1 MRFRDLPIKWKFIA
15 TIMAV
20 CAVALLVA
28 GTLLFI
34 YEYQTIRDSLK
45 RDLQIIARISAS
57 NSTAALSFDDPK
69 AAEDTLSA
77 LAAKQ
82 DIEAACL
89 YDREGRVFAAYARAA
104 GGKNPPD
111 RPGPDGF
118 ESPAG
123 GLALFGPVRLG
134 GERIGTI
141 YVRSDLSILN
151 DWLATF
157 AWVVVVILLVTV
169 VFAFAIAS
177 FLQRPFLAPVLG
189 LAETARKVSS
199 EENYAIRAV
208 KHGQDELGI
217 LVDRFNKMIERIQI
231 RDQALEQIRMDLE
244 ERVEVRTRDL
254 REANREL
261 EAFSYSVAH
270 DLRAPLRTIDGFSQV
285 LQEDCA
291 ASLDRSGLDYLE
303 RIRKATQRMG
313 RLLDDMLNLSKV
325 TRSSVNPEEID
336 LCNIARNIA
345 ASLREQHP
353 GRDVEFTVSERLPVR
368 ADAGLITIALENL
381 LGNAWKFTGKQ
392 AQAQVEFGMRL
403 TEGMPVYFVR
413 DNGAGFEM
421 QYAAKL
427 FSVFHRLHKDSDF
440 PGTGVGLATVQ
451 RIINR
456 HGGRLWAEA
465 AVGTGATFYFTLGEG
480 GQKA

>member
-15 TIMAV
+15 IIMAV
-20 CAVALLVA
+20 CTVTLLVA
-28 GTLLFI
+28 GSLLFM
-34 YEYQTIRDSLK
+34 YEYSAIQESLK
-45 RDLQIIARISAS
+45 RDLQTIAQVSAS

-89 YDREGRVFAAYARAA
+89 YDKEGRIFAKYARA
-104 GGKNPPD
+104 GGGGIPPTL
-111 RPGPDGF
+111 PGPDGF
-118 ESPAG
+118 EFPAG
-123 GLALFGPVRLG
+123 GLALFGPVQLG

-141 YVRSDLSILN
+141 YVRSNLSVLN

-157 AWVVVVILLVTV
+157 AWVVAAILLVTV
-169 VFAFAIAS
+169 VIAFAIAS
-177 FLQRPFLAPVLG
+177 FLQRPFLAPVFG

-199 EENYAIRAV
+199 EENYAIRAA
-208 KHGQDELGI
+208 KHGQDELGVLI
-217 LVDRFNKMIERIQI
+217 DRFNEMIERIQI
-231 RDQALEQIRMDLE
+231 RDMALEQIRMDLE
-244 ERVEVRTRDL
+244 QRVEVRTRDL
-254 REANREL
+254 QEANKEL

-291 ASLDRSGLDYLE
+291 ANLDKSGLDYLE
-303 RIRKATQRMG
+303 RIRKATQRMA

-336 LCNIARNIA
+336 LSGIARNIVA
-345 ASLREQHP
+345 GLREQNP
-353 GRDVEFTVSERLPVR
+353 SREVEFMVSERLPVR

-381 LGNAWKFTGKQ
+381 LGNAWKFTGKRGH
-392 AQAQVEFGMRL
+392 ARVEFGMQL
-403 TEGMPVYFVR
+403 AEGKPVYFVR

-465 AVGTGATFYFTLGEG
+465 VVGTGATFYFTLGEG
-480 GQKA
+480 GQKS